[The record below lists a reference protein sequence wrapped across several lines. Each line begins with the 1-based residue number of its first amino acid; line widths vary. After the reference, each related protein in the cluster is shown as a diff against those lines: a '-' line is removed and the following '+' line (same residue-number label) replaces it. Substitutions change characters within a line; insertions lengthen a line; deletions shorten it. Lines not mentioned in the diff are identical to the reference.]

1 MLEQTQA
8 VYARAGDM
16 DAGYLEQRIRDET
29 AGALS
34 IRVLIE
40 LPEG

>member
-1 MLEQTQA
+1 M
-8 VYARAGDM
+8 YALADDM

-40 LPEG
+40 PPGFDRTS